1 MFQAPVWSFG
11 IKQWTRHE
19 TYMPSPLHSYILLT
33 VEDNSNHSDKCND
46 DGHECIIGKHG
57 KGIMLKIWEIWKS
70 LQKKA
75 SQKSKEY
82 LKNRLKLARKGEN
95 ECFKRYSK
103 FGECKD
109 KRTEKEERKEGTD
122 EKEEGRNGRSDEGR
136 KERMLYY
143 LPCTTFSSN
152 GGHLVG
158 TQGWSPPFSF
168 GGSDLSPVTESQAI
182 LE

>member
-1 MFQAPVWSFG
+1 
-11 IKQWTRHE
+11 
-19 TYMPSPLHSYILLT
+19 MPPQSYILLT

-46 DGHECIIGKHG
+46 DGHECIIGEHG

-75 SQKSKEY
+75 SQKSKY
-82 LKNRLKLARKGEN
+82 LKNRLKLARKGGN

-103 FGECKD
+103 FGEWKKD
-109 KRTEKEERKEGTD
+109 KRTEKEERKERTN

-168 GGSDLSPVTESQAI
+168 GGSDLSLVTESQAV